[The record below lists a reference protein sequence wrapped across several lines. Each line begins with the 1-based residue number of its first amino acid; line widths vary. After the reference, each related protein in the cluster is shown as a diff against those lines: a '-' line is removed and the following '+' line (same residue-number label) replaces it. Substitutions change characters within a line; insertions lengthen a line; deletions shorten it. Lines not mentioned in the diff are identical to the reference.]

1 MTQKIAD
8 LELKLDVNAL
18 HKMSV
23 KRLKEL
29 FPTVLGMNPEELGE
43 VVKRML
49 NELALERIP
58 IGLYSLRIYNLDSKY
73 LFSLG
78 IGYLD
83 DAIYQE
89 LLGYDKETKE
99 IKQF

>member
-1 MTQKIAD
+1 MTRKIAD

-43 VVKRML
+43 VVKRMISSL
-49 NELALERIP
+49 KRHP
-58 IGLYSLRIYNLDSKY
+58 VGLYSIKIEDFGNKY
-73 LFSLG
+73 IFSLG
-78 IGYLD
+78 VGYLD
-83 DAIYQE
+83 DYIYPE
-89 LLGYDKETKE
+89 FFGYYRETKE
-99 IKQF
+99 IKYF